1 MTTTFS
7 VIFVAT
13 KAKNTLLL
21 KVDGQDVPH
30 GEGKAGSS
38 SADTKNPLYIGGV
51 PGMLKNKH
59 KAVLYKQIGY

>member
-1 MTTTFS
+1 MYIYTIS
-7 VIFVAT
+7 AT

-51 PGMLKNKH
+51 PGMLSVWT
-59 KAVLYKQIGY
+59 AIM

>member
-1 MTTTFS
+1 MSYFFILFS
-7 VIFVAT
+7 AT

-38 SADTKNPLYIGGV
+38 SADTKDPLYIGGV
-51 PGMLKNKH
+51 PGMICLK
-59 KAVLYKQIGY
+59 IF